1 MRKRRPISEYILSAL
16 LVLFVSVFFFAEK
29 ANALPLL
36 DSNTFGGGFSRQA
49 EVDSIN
55 STVLV
60 KSKEVETHVKELEEV
75 AKTKEALAEELSTL
89 KKELSNLDNMFV
101 HINKYAPD
109 AAGNRYALGNCTW
122 YVKSMRPDIGNF
134 WGNANTWYQN
144 AKAQGWSVGD
154 LPKKGAVATTTQG
167 WAGHVAYVTGVSLDQ
182 KWVTIREMNYGGL
195 YSMNDRTVYYTE
207 FKYIYELN

>member
-1 MRKRRPISEYILSAL
+1 MRKRRSISEYILSTL
-16 LVLFVSVFFFAEK
+16 CVLFVSVFLFSSQVS
-29 ANALPLL
+29 ALGLET
-36 DSNTFGGGFSRQA
+36 NIFGGSWSRQD
-49 EVDSIN
+49 EVDAVK
-55 STVLV
+55 STVLT
-60 KSKEVETHVKELEEV
+60 KTEEV
-75 AKTKEALAEELSTL
+75 QVQAKEIATVTKTKESLSQELADL
-89 KKELSNLDNMFV
+89 KQQLANLDNMFV

-109 AAGNRYALGNCTW
+109 AAGNSYAAGNCTW

-195 YSMNDRTVYYTE
+195 YNMNDRTVYYTE

>member
-1 MRKRRPISEYILSAL
+1 MTRYRSVSELAIATLC
-16 LVLFVSVFFFAEK
+16 VLFVSVFLLSSQVS
-29 ANALPLL
+29 ALGPEP
-36 DSNTFGGGFSRQA
+36 SIFGGWFSRQA
-49 EVDSIN
+49 EVDSIK
-55 STVLV
+55 STVQT
-60 KSKEVETHVKELEEV
+60 KSQEVQTHVKELETV
-75 AKTKEALAEELSTL
+75 SKTKEELAKELTTL
-89 KKELSNLDNMFV
+89 KQQLSNLDNMFV

-109 AAGNRYALGNCTW
+109 AAGNRYAAGNCTW

-154 LPKKGAVATTTQG
+154 LPKKGAVATTTEG

-195 YSMNDRTVYYTE
+195 YNMNDRTVYYTE

>member
-1 MRKRRPISEYILSAL
+1 MPRFRSVSEFIIATLC
-16 LVLFVSVFFFAEK
+16 VLFVSVLLFSPQV
-29 ANALPLL
+29 NALSLFEGVK
-36 DSNTFGGGFSRQA
+36 FGGSWSRQE
-49 EVDSIN
+49 EVDSIKGSVN
-55 STVLV
+55 TRA
-60 KSKEVETHVKELEEV
+60 KEVETHVKELEDV
-75 AKTKEALAEELSTL
+75 SKTKEAVAQELTALKEKLAS
-89 KKELSNLDNMFV
+89 LDDMFV
-101 HINKYAPD
+101 HINKYASD
-109 AAGNRYALGNCTW
+109 AAGNRYAAGNCTW

-195 YSMNDRTVYYTE
+195 YNMNTRTVHASE

>member
-1 MRKRRPISEYILSAL
+1 VRKRRSISEYILTTL
-16 LVLFVSVFFFAEK
+16 IVLFASVFFFAEK
-29 ANALPLL
+29 ANALSLF
-36 DSNTFGGGFSRQA
+36 DGNTFGGGFSRQA
-49 EVDSIN
+49 EVDSIK
-55 STVLV
+55 STVQT
-60 KSKEVETHVKELEEV
+60 KSQVVQAHVKELETV
-75 AKTKEALAEELSTL
+75 SKTKEVLAKELTTL
-89 KKELSNLDNMFV
+89 KQQLSNLDNMFV
-101 HINKYAPD
+101 HINKYATD
-109 AAGNRYALGNCTW
+109 AAGNRYATGNCTW

-154 LPKKGAVATTTQG
+154 LPKKGAVATTTEG

-195 YSMNDRTVYYTE
+195 YNMNDRTVYYTE

>member
-1 MRKRRPISEYILSAL
+1 MSRFRPMSELILATL
-16 LVLFVSVFFFAEK
+16 CVLFVSVFLFSSQVS
-29 ANALPLL
+29 ALGLEP
-36 DSNTFGGGFSRQA
+36 SIFGGGFSRQS
-49 EVDSIN
+49 EVDSIKN
-55 STVLV
+55 TVQT
-60 KSKEVETHVKELEEV
+60 KTQEVQVHVKELETV
-75 AKTKEALAEELSTL
+75 SKTKEELTKELTTL
-89 KKELSNLDNMFV
+89 KSQLANLDNMFV

-109 AAGNRYALGNCTW
+109 AAGNRYAAGNCTW

-154 LPKKGAVATTTQG
+154 LPKKGAAATTTQG

-195 YSMNDRTVYYTE
+195 YNMNDRTVYYTE

>member
-1 MRKRRPISEYILSAL
+1 MTRYRSVSELAIATLC
-16 LVLFVSVFFFAEK
+16 VLFVSVFLLSSQVS
-29 ANALPLL
+29 ALGLEP
-36 DSNTFGGGFSRQA
+36 SIFGGGFSRQA
-49 EVDSIN
+49 EVDSIK
-55 STVLV
+55 STVQT
-60 KSKEVETHVKELEEV
+60 KSQEVQTHVKELETV
-75 AKTKEALAEELSTL
+75 SKTKEELAKELTTL
-89 KKELSNLDNMFV
+89 KQQLSNLDNMFV

-109 AAGNRYALGNCTW
+109 AAGNRYAAGNCTW

-154 LPKKGAVATTTQG
+154 LPKKGAVATTTEG

-195 YSMNDRTVYYTE
+195 YNMNDRTVYYTE

>member
-1 MRKRRPISEYILSAL
+1 MRKRRPISEYILSTL
-16 LVLFVSVFFFAEK
+16 CVLFVSVFLFSSQVS
-29 ANALPLL
+29 ALGLET
-36 DSNTFGGGFSRQA
+36 NIFGGSWSRQD
-49 EVDSIN
+49 EVN
-55 STVLV
+55 AVKSTVLT
-60 KSKEVETHVKELEEV
+60 KTEEVQVQAKELATV
-75 AKTKEALAEELSTL
+75 TKTKESLSQELADL
-89 KKELSNLDNMFV
+89 KQQLANLDDMFV
-101 HINKYAPD
+101 HINKYSSD
-109 AAGNRYALGNCTW
+109 AAGNRYAAGNCTW

-195 YSMNDRTVYYTE
+195 YNMNTRTVHASE